1 MNIVGLQKL
10 TVLDF
15 PGKVAC
21 TVFTP
26 GCNFRCPFCHNPE
39 LVFDREKRRIP
50 EADIFAFLEK
60 RRGLLDGVCITGG
73 EPTMQGGLRDFILRI
88 RDLDYLV
95 KLDTNGTH
103 PELLEELLGEGL
115 LDYVAMDV
123 KSAPDHYSLAAGAY
137 VDINAV
143 QRSAELLMRCGIPY
157 EFRTT
162 MVRELHSAE
171 DVIAMGKWLQGARRF
186 VLQTFLDSGD
196 LIGENL
202 HPFSPQE
209 MEEMAEA
216 MSPYVGEVAVR

>member
-1 MNIVGLQKL
+1 MQTL

-50 EADIFAFLEK
+50 AEEVFAFLEK
-60 RRGLLDGVCITGG
+60 RRGILDGVCITGG
-73 EPTMQGGLRDFILRI
+73 EPTMQQDLRAFILKVRA
-88 RDLDYLV
+88 LDYLV
-95 KLDTNGTH
+95 KLDTNGTR
-103 PELLEELLGEGL
+103 PELLEGLLQDGL

-123 KSAPDHYSLAAGAY
+123 KSGPDRYSLAAGAY
-137 VDINAV
+137 VDISAI
-143 QRSAELLMRCGIPY
+143 QRSAELLMTGEIPY

-162 MVRELHSAE
+162 MVRELHSVE
-171 DVIAMGKWLQGARRF
+171 DVIAMGQWLQGARRF
-186 VLQTFLDSGD
+186 ALQTFLDSGD

-209 MEEMAEA
+209 MEDMVDAL
-216 MSPYVGEVAVR
+216 SPYVGEVALR